1 LKLFTTCMKCLTEG
15 RPSFEPIIADY
26 YDDGIVYP
34 TCSAGHE
41 TAQLVQSSKFEILL
55 ESGAIALLE
64 GFTFEAVASFSAAL
78 ERFYEFALRVGCV
91 ARGLS
96 PEPYVSMFQ
105 EMARQS
111 ERQLGA
117 FMLFYAIE
125 FGKAY
130 KPDTKMSEFRN
141 SVIHKGTVPTLE
153 KTNRYAAYVY
163 EAIFPLYRNL
173 RSKHSDHMMAVTMQG
188 VAEKQA
194 KVPKG
199 MHVSTHST
207 TIFFKGAQTD
217 APSDFA
223 TALDTFK
230 KARQMIAGSI
240 PHMQALHDHL
250 KPPAGLAKS
259 RETDFRDAKFPVSAG
274 LALRPVSYPLRDYRG
289 GAVTLTSV
297 WAAIRSNR

>member
-1 LKLFTTCMKCLTEG
+1 MKCLTEPG
-15 RPSFEPIIADY
+15 LPSFEPIITDY
-26 YDDGIVYP
+26 YDDGIVYA

-55 ESGAIALLE
+55 ESGAIALLD

-78 ERFYEFALRVGCV
+78 ERFCEFALRVGCV

-96 PEPYVSMFQ
+96 PEPYASMFK
-105 EMARQS
+105 EMAKQS

-141 SVIHKGTVPTLE
+141 SVIHKGTIPTVE
-153 KTNRYAAYVY
+153 EANRYAAYVY
-163 EAIFPLYRNL
+163 EAIFSLYRNL
-173 RSKHSDHMMAVTMQG
+173 RDKHSDHVMAVVMQG
-188 VAEKQA
+188 LAEKQA

-199 MHVSTHST
+199 MHISTNST
-207 TIFFKGAQTD
+207 TIFFKGAQAD
-217 APSDFA
+217 APSNFA
-223 TALDTFK
+223 KALDAFK

-240 PHMQALHDHL
+240 PHMQALHDQP
-250 KPPAGLAKS
+250 KPP
-259 RETDFRDAKFPVSAG
+259 TV
-274 LALRPVSYPLRDYRG
+274 
-289 GAVTLTSV
+289 
-297 WAAIRSNR
+297 